1 MPFSH
6 NFQHPIDGGTVWQT
20 STQPKA
26 DTYVNI
32 CQPGLSSDV
41 REKNDYK
48 RIVSL
53 VLTYNP
59 TSDGR

>member
-1 MPFSH
+1 M
-6 NFQHPIDGGTVWQT
+6 HPIDGGTVWQT

-26 DTYVNI
+26 DTYVNN